1 VPPAGGTAA
10 RWNHN
15 IHYHRVVLDAAP
27 PLPSRALDVGCGNGL
42 LTVELAGVA
51 DEVVGIDTDAGVVER
66 AREEFPALRD
76 AFVVG
81 DLLDHPFEPASFDLV
96 ASVATLH
103 HLDAAAGLA
112 RMAELLRP
120 GGTLVVVG
128 LARVDRPADLAHSL
142 LAAADNRPYMLLTRR
157 RYWEHSAPI
166 VWPPPESYTSM
177 QALTRELLPGARFR
191 RRLFWRYSIVWT
203 KPTAG

>member
-1 VPPAGGTAA
+1 MTPA

-27 PLPSRALDVGCGNGL
+27 ARPARALDVGCGNGL
-42 LTVELAGVA
+42 LTAELAGIA
-51 DEVVGIDTDAGVVER
+51 DEVVGLDTDPGTVGS

-81 DLLDHPFEPASFDLV
+81 DLFDHPFAPASFDLV

-103 HLDAAAGLA
+103 HVDAARGLT

-128 LARVDRPADLAHSL
+128 PARVERLPDLAHSL
-142 LAAADNRPYMLLTRR
+142 AAAACSRR
-157 RYWEHSAPI
+157 AEPAT
-166 VWPPPESYTSM
+166 PPPRTARSGTPPTS
-177 QALTRELLPGARFR
+177 ADPGR
-191 RRLFWRYSIVWT
+191 
-203 KPTAG
+203 PCPG

>member
-1 VPPAGGTAA
+1 VSSPGGTTA

-27 PLPSRALDVGCGNGL
+27 ARPARALDVGCGNGL
-42 LTVELAGVA
+42 LTVELAGIA
-51 DEVVGIDTDAGVVER
+51 DEVVGLDTDAPTVER

-76 AFVVG
+76 ALVVG
-81 DLLDHPFEPASFDLV
+81 DLLTHPFEPGSFDLV

-120 GGTLVVVG
+120 GGSLVVGG
-128 LARVDRPADLAHSL
+128 LARVERPVDLAHDL
-142 LAAADNRPYMLLTRR
+142 LAAACNRPYMALTRR

-177 QALTRELLPGARFR
+177 KSITRELLPGARFR
-191 RRLFWRYSIVWT
+191 RHLFWRYSIVWT
-203 KPTAG
+203 RPAR